1 MGIFF
6 SFDLILLNLS
16 FRYNMYLNLNLPA
29 GVFLSPST
37 LRNEIPLLPTAHFAL

>member
-1 MGIFF
+1 MY
-6 SFDLILLNLS
+6 DLGVHLAASLMDLPLS
-16 FRYNMYLNLNLPA
+16 MYLNLNLPA